1 MSEKYCTINA
11 IRVLA
16 LLAVCHA
23 PLLLPAQQP
32 VTVVGQM
39 RNVMWKGEL
48 QGTLRLDTL
57 SDIPHLYGLGPVEF
71 LTGEILLLDGHAYI
85 ATVWTDTTMRVEE
98 TFRVKAP
105 FFGYASVPRW
115 TEHNLPDSIRTLPQL
130 ERYLDRIT
138 ASFPRPF
145 FFRLEGTAD
154 HALIHV
160 VNLPGGA
167 EVHSP
172 DDAHRG
178 QRNYRITA
186 EPVEILGFFSTT
198 HQAIFTHHDTFLHCH
213 LITADHRKMGHLDEV
228 MLQPGTVKL
237 FLPAE

>member
-1 MSEKYCTINA
+1 
-11 IRVLA
+11 
-16 LLAVCHA
+16 
-23 PLLLPAQQP
+23 
-32 VTVVGQM
+32 M

-57 SDIPHLYGLGPVEF
+57 SDIPHLYGLGPLEY
-71 LTGEILLLDGHAYI
+71 LTGEVLILDGHAYV
-85 ATVWTDTTMRVEE
+85 ATVWTDTTMLVEE

-105 FFGYASVPRW
+105 FFGYAAVPRW
-115 TEHNLPDSIRTLPQL
+115 TEHALPDSIRTLSQL
-130 ERYLDRIT
+130 EQYLHQTQVFRH
-138 ASFPRPF
+138 PPF
-145 FFRLEGTAD
+145 FFRLEGRVSQAI
-154 HALIHV
+154 IHV
-160 VNLPGGA
+160 VNLPKGA

-186 EPVEILGFFSTT
+186 EPVEILGFFSTS

-213 LITADHRKMGHLDEV
+213 LITADHRKMGHLNEV